1 MREVIVFGLDDAI
14 GGVEIYT
21 LTMQKLLR
29 DDLRFLYIMEMPQNM
44 HADAIR
50 QMGGEVY
57 FIPKQNGLTAYIR
70 NNRRKLTEFRKR
82 TDVLYLNLSNYSREM
97 LYVFHLAR
105 KLKYRVVVHSHGA
118 MLKTIES
125 PLHRFTHKIVK
136 RVSLHYIRFFTRVAV
151 SQRAG
156 VFMYGNR
163 TFDILPAGIDLARFV
178 FSPADRAEVR
188 KQWHCEDKAVLGFVG
203 RLAEVK
209 NVDFI
214 IRVMKELKE
223 IAVSEKPILMIVG
236 GGPLEED
243 LRKLTDELGL
253 QEDVIF
259 TGFTDQVPK
268 YLQAMDCLIGA
279 SFSEGMPLGF
289 MEAQAAGLP
298 CICAEGRYP
307 QEIAATDL
315 VRMIPL
321 EAGERAWAEAIGEI
335 MRTPGLEEKRMAFQ
349 AETALKQFD
358 QGYIAQRLLQIL
370 CGTEK

>member
-14 GGVEIYT
+14 GGVEIYA

-29 DDLRFLYIMEMPQNM
+29 DDLRFLYVMEMPRNM

-50 QMGGEVY
+50 QMDGEVY
-57 FIPKQNGLTAYIR
+57 FIPRQDGLTAYIG
-70 NNRRKLTEFRKR
+70 NIRRKLTELRKR

-125 PLHRFTHKIVK
+125 PLHRFTHKLVK
-136 RVSLHYIRFFTRVAV
+136 RVSLYYIRYFTRVAV

-163 TFDILPAGIDLARFV
+163 TFEILPAGIDLARFV
-178 FSPADRAEVR
+178 FSPKDRAEVR
-188 KQWHCEDKAVLGFVG
+188 KQWHCEDKSVLGFVG

-214 IRVMKELKE
+214 IRVMKELKD
-223 IAVSEKPILMIVG
+223 IAASEKPVLMIVG
-236 GGPLEED
+236 GGPLEEE

-253 QEDVIF
+253 REDVIF

-321 EAGERAWAEAIGEI
+321 EAGERAWAEAIGKI
-335 MRTPGLEEKRMAFQ
+335 MRTPGLEDKRKAFQ

-358 QGYIAQRLLQIL
+358 QCYIARRLLQIL
-370 CGTEK
+370 CGTEN